1 MGKIRNGNDYYGD
14 YLSYASGKL
23 EGGLIYYFI
32 DSELLKEYDSKNA
45 CAVPP
50 VNEVINLIYFP
61 YLVRGNL
68 DLLATTMDNDR
79 FPLND
84 NITSPN
90 IKLLRIESTSDI
102 FNKSIGN
109 FKCYKP
115 QRQGG
120 ANFHWSN
127 EGKLWQYP
135 YTKLALIDGISTD
148 IEIIPHLCKNSTNDV
163 MVSQCINNFGLYNLF
178 VLGYK
183 NGDQLTAGNIQN
195 TPKTL
200 PIVNSVYSEFM
211 ANNQAQI
218 QSNKDRLKGMGILNT
233 VGSFANM
240 GMGLVSN
247 GMTGNVMGVAGTM
260 VNTGTSV
267 AGTVMDYQY
276 SIKQIIAQNRDM
288 QNSGDNITDV
298 GSDVIFNK
306 HNGNGYLNLYRFRY
320 NDQIMEMLGTYF
332 HMYGYAQNKL
342 MTPNIRNRYYY
353 NYIKTLDANIY
364 TTSMSKEEQE
374 ELKNIY
380 NNGVTIWHMDRDGVI
395 CGDYS
400 KDNREI

>member
-1 MGKIRNGNDYYGD
+1 
-14 YLSYASGKL
+14 
-23 EGGLIYYFI
+23 
-32 DSELLKEYDSKNA
+32 
-45 CAVPP
+45 
-50 VNEVINLIYFP
+50 
-61 YLVRGNL
+61 
-68 DLLATTMDNDR
+68 
-79 FPLND
+79 
-84 NITSPN
+84 
-90 IKLLRIESTSDI
+90 
-102 FNKSIGN
+102 
-109 FKCYKP
+109 
-115 QRQGG
+115 
-120 ANFHWSN
+120 
-127 EGKLWQYP
+127 
-135 YTKLALIDGISTD
+135 
-148 IEIIPHLCKNSTNDV
+148 
-163 MVSQCINNFGLYNLF
+163 
-178 VLGYK
+178 
-183 NGDQLTAGNIQN
+183 
-195 TPKTL
+195 
-200 PIVNSVYSEFM
+200 M

-218 QSNKDRLKGMGILNT
+218 QSNKDRLKGMGMLNT
-233 VGSFANM
+233 VSHMANM

-247 GMTGNVMGVAGTM
+247 GMTGNPMGVVGTM
-260 VNTGTSV
+260 VNTATNV
-267 AGTVMDYQY
+267 ASTVMDYQY